1 MKGLLILLATITGI
15 CLLGF
20 VVTLPVC
27 GFAFLVNGTNHLGF
41 SMLFWL
47 SLYSICLPF
56 WFMCCLIETFL
67 CFASR

>member
-1 MKGLLILLATITGI
+1 MKDLFILLATITGI

-20 VVTLPVC
+20 VITLPVC
-27 GFAFLVNGTNHLGF
+27 GFAFLVNGTNLLEF

-47 SLYSICLPF
+47 SSYSICLPL

-67 CFASR
+67 CFSTR

>member
-1 MKGLLILLATITGI
+1 MKDLITLLAAISGI

-27 GFAFLVNGTNHLGF
+27 GVAFLVNGTNHLEF

-56 WFMCCLIETFL
+56 WFLCCLIESFFWFT
-67 CFASR
+67 SR